1 MTVQDGKNIGWLIG
15 YLQENDNVWLYVC
28 NMESGLD
35 NTEKFKESRR
45 GITEMVFKS
54 MGLMEE

>member
-1 MTVQDGKNIGWLIG
+1 MTVQDGNNLGWLVG
-15 YLQENDNVWLYVC
+15 YLQENGNVWIYVC
-28 NMESGLD
+28 NVESGMD

-45 GITEMVFKS
+45 GVTEMVFRS

>member
-15 YLQENDNVWLYVC
+15 YLEENGNVWLYVC
-28 NMESGLD
+28 NMESD
-35 NTEKFKESRR
+35 TSNTEKFKESRR
-45 GITEMVFKS
+45 GITGKVFRS